1 MYNDLKDKEGA
12 VIVDRMSRLIPSS
25 AKFFFPH
32 SFLLKLNLSF
42 LIIHGSIV
50 LVLWP
55 FRLET
60 VPIGGGKILVL
71 LTLSLIF
78 IQLEI
83 IAGIL
88 FDEQSGLLS
97 NESALTSLVLLL
109 INLSGLLPKKSLT
122 TSVNLPFLL
131 LFDLMALL
139 LTLQLKR
146 AISSASY
153 FPLIQPWTILAFLLL
168 HLLLSGVLCLCL

>member
-1 MYNDLKDKEGA
+1 MYKDLKNKEGA
-12 VIVDRMSRLIPSS
+12 VIVDGMSRFIPFS

-50 LVLWP
+50 LILWP

-60 VPIGGGKILVL
+60 VPIGCGKILVL
-71 LTLSLIF
+71 LSLSLIF

-83 IAGIL
+83 VAGIL
-88 FDEQSGLLS
+88 FDEQSWLS
-97 NESALTSLVLLL
+97 SKESALTSLVLLL
-109 INLSGLLPKKSLT
+109 TNLSYVA

-131 LFDLMALL
+131 LFDLIIVLL
-139 LTLQLKR
+139 ILQLKR
-146 AISSASY
+146 LVSSAPVSY
-153 FPLIQPWTILAFLLL
+153 T
-168 HLLLSGVLCLCL
+168 HLR